1 MCCSNGLVYR
11 QDPNA
16 MGPGIGPAVVPAAS
30 SLPPPP
36 PSLPLPPNPVVAAGD
51 GFTAATVSAAP
62 QPSVPVFNLAPGQAA
77 PVVLPPLHY
86 QGLTAAQPFGY
97 APPPP
102 GLHPSRL
109 AALGGP
115 PPSIAGTV
123 RSADE
128 MMADGQFGAVQ
139 RPRVHRPDGTLWPEE
154 TWIAYHPVGFRVP
167 KGSTR
172 SSETFDRN
180 PLQSTSSC
188 LIILRNQSGSLMGRR
203 SQSQKSHFPRSYRPC
218 EIASLARSNRQYRS
232 VGCDCRW
239 APLPYLTARHSHST
253 MSKKERRYHLSYGR

>member
-1 MCCSNGLVYR
+1 
-11 QDPNA
+11 
-16 MGPGIGPAVVPAAS
+16 MGPGIGPAVVPASS

-36 PSLPLPPNPVVAAGD
+36 PSLPLPPNPADA

-102 GLHPSRL
+102 GMHPARL

-115 PPSIAGTV
+115 PPPLAGTV

-128 MMADGQFGAVQ
+128 MMSDGQFGAVQ
-139 RPRVHRPDGTLWPEE
+139 RPRVQRRPDGTLWPEE
-154 TWIAYHPVGFRVP
+154 TWIAYHPVGFEFQRDSLSV
-167 KGSTR
+167 
-172 SSETFDRN
+172 
-180 PLQSTSSC
+180 
-188 LIILRNQSGSLMGRR
+188 LRL
-203 SQSQKSHFPRSYRPC
+203 
-218 EIASLARSNRQYRS
+218 
-232 VGCDCRW
+232 
-239 APLPYLTARHSHST
+239 
-253 MSKKERRYHLSYGR
+253 